1 MVIKCSG
8 GWGWESVREVEGSRT
23 DENKERKRSRKNKSK
38 SRPVTVRI
46 EGEAVIR
53 I

>member
-23 DENKERKRSRKNKSK
+23 AENREKEREVEKTKVKVVLSLSELKEKQ
-38 SRPVTVRI
+38 
-46 EGEAVIR
+46 
-53 I
+53 